1 MRRLRAPLPRSK
13 NLIEEFT
20 MKRFGFTLLV
30 VAFLVG
36 FSFAAD
42 STTVAGWITDAKCA
56 PKVGGDCAKKCI
68 DKGEKAV
75 LVTDSDKKV
84 LSIDNQDVVKAH
96 AGHHVSVTGT
106 VTGDTIHVDKVAM
119 VEEPKADTPK

>member
-1 MRRLRAPLPRSK
+1 LPRSK

-68 DKGEKAV
+68 EKGEKAV
-75 LVTDSDKKV
+75 LVTDSDKKI
-84 LSIDNQDVVKAH
+84 LSIDNQDAIKAH

-119 VEEPKADTPK
+119 LEDQGAK